1 MLRIT
6 AGKTEVDQEENQPRA
21 WEDQLGYCCKNSG
34 TAKGL
39 KESNNRGR
47 AEKLKVMAYA
57 ALKGEV
63 KIKVLV

>member
-6 AGKTEVDQEENQPRA
+6 AGKMEGNQEENQPRA
-21 WEDQLGYCCKNSG
+21 WEDQLGYRCNNSG

-39 KESNNRGR
+39 KESSNRRR
-47 AEKLKVMAYA
+47 AEKLKVVAYA